1 MEESVH
7 QDIVIWEALMQQG
20 LLCSLN
26 EHSAVVIEYYVLWLY
41 LAFCVFLFWTIHS
54 LNWLFSALFWV
65 FVCLALTVYAT
76 DAI

>member
-26 EHSAVVIEYYVLWLY
+26 EHSAVVIEYYVL
-41 LAFCVFLFWTIHS
+41 
-54 LNWLFSALFWV
+54 
-65 FVCLALTVYAT
+65 
-76 DAI
+76 